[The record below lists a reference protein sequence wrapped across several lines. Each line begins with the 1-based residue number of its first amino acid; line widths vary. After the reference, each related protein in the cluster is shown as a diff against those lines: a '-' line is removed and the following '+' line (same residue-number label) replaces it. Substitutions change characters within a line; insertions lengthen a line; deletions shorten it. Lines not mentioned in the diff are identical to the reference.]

1 MNAYCD
7 TSVLGSLYCHDVHE
21 ARARQLLTNQPP
33 LLLTVVQSFEL
44 TNMVRFK
51 VSRRELTEA
60 AGRLILGHIAAD
72 EDAGILAHTPVV
84 LAEVFDEAAELSRQ
98 HGEGIGGRGYDVL
111 HVAAARVL
119 GLSDFLTFDNQQAR
133 FAASTGLTVHP

>member
-1 MNAYCD
+1 MSVYCD

-21 ARARQLLTNQPP
+21 TRARQLLDGSPP
-33 LLLTVVQSFEL
+33 LPLTVIQFFEL

-60 AGRLILGHIAAD
+60 AGRTILGHVASD
-72 EDAGILAHTPVV
+72 EATGVLMHAPVV
-84 LAEVFDEAAELSRQ
+84 LAEVFDEAVELSRLY
-98 HGEGIGGRGYDVL
+98 GEGIGGRGYDIL

-119 GLSDFLTFDNQQAR
+119 GWNDFLTFDIQQAR
-133 FAASTGLTVHP
+133 LATAAGLSVHT